1 MRNSDP
7 LVWGLTGDTSLDDDG
22 PTRLCEKIWATVNGK
37 VFSAVIVTLVFVEGL
52 VIFSELLIDFE
63 VVQDPQWKT
72 SLNCSANVSGLVFS
86 SAGANSPKLRMAKD
100 ILSYISI
107 VILIIFVFEVGFRLV
122 SGRARYLIQGMEI
135 CDAIVVLVAFG
146 LDIAFLTTPSKK
158 GAGKEAA
165 VLIILLRL
173 WRIKRILQSVIDN
186 TRLEMGHFLS
196 ICEREKIQAEHKVDI
211 LILKVEDLE
220 HEVAYLKEKLKKTE
234 KESLYAKRQR
244 KKDGY
249 SSTQHKHPT
258 ITIGVETSPA
268 RHPCT
273 GTQTA
278 IVICEQHIPEEK
290 VTKEQVMDM
299 RTFADVTSTRIIADA
314 LCMVTGNP
322 NQFLRSPTT
331 GGSTV
336 KDGTTSH
343 CRIAGDFE
351 SGYISNVS
359 GITWDKAA
367 SRIPTLGTRTTLKC
381 PESSPESGYGSS
393 SSARNPAASSVSPL
407 DTGTET
413 ASTSTGSSKHTDTVF
428 LFPDPT
434 GQRREVELGVEMDIL
449 EEISEIERVK
459 HIEFDP
465 NKQDQDIPMT
475 SL

>member
-1 MRNSDP
+1 MAPSISKEELMRNSDP
-7 LVWGLTGDTSLDDDG
+7 LVWGLTGDASLDDDG

-63 VVQDPQWKT
+63 VVQ
-72 SLNCSANVSGLVFS
+72 
-86 SAGANSPKLRMAKD
+86 GANSPKLRMAKD
-100 ILSYISI
+100 ILSYTSI

-173 WRIKRILQSVIDN
+173 WRIRRILQSVVDN

-268 RHPCT
+268 HRPCT

-278 IVICEQHIPEEK
+278 VVICEHYVPEEK

-299 RTFADVTSTRIIADA
+299 QTLASVISARIIAEA
-314 LCMVTGNP
+314 LCVVTGNP
-322 NQFLRSPTT
+322 NQFLRSPIT

-351 SGYISNVS
+351 NSYISSVS
-359 GITWDKAA
+359 GMTWDKAA
-367 SRIPTLGTRTTLKC
+367 SRIPTLGTRTSLKC

-428 LFPDPT
+428 LFPDPA
-434 GQRREVELGVEMDIL
+434 GQRREIELGVEMNIL
-449 EEISEIERVK
+449 EEISEIERIK
-459 HIEFDP
+459 QIEFDP